1 MNQGFVF
8 NFLYYFALVY
18 LGIAGVIYLITMLII
33 LLDKKKSYFNHL
45 AAMSSPRWVRI
56 LVGIGSPIILAV
68 GWIFLFPFTSGKED

>member
-45 AAMSSPRWVRI
+45 AAMSFPRWVRI
-56 LVGIGSPIILAV
+56 LIGILSPIILAV